1 MACSVMLYTDQKHMS
16 HLRRGIKVSTE
27 VKGKID
33 KRFHMHNHN
42 HSSSSIEV
50 GVHVEYSV
58 DVCGPQYTGL
68 AFCGQPL

>member
-1 MACSVMLYTDQKHMS
+1 MLYTDQKS
-16 HLRRGIKVSTE
+16 VSYLRRGIKVSTE
-27 VKGKID
+27 VKGKND
-33 KRFHMHNHN
+33 EQFHMHDHN
-42 HSSSSIEV
+42 HSSSSTEV